1 MYDVCV
7 DFVKE
12 SEKNWKI
19 LGKKIKELILWRER
33 EGVGFVKSGGIKSL
47 GGKIDLIKS
56 GERMKHH
63 CKTRK

>member
-1 MYDVCV
+1 M
-7 DFVKE
+7 K
-12 SEKNWKI
+12 KI
-19 LGKKIKELILWRER
+19 GKFWVKKIKELIDFVERER
-33 EGVGFVKSGGIKSL
+33 EGLGFVKSGGIKSL